1 MQLETSLI
9 LVMKFRKLRLK
20 SICDKSTPAVRKD
33 RPASSSRPQVYDRMV
48 CIAGGGGIRT
58 AFGAISPWS
67 CPLRTVKR
75 EKYETFYHRLALLQ

>member
-33 RPASSSRPQVYDRMV
+33 RPASSSRPQFYNRMV
-48 CIAGGGGIRT
+48 CMAGGIRT
-58 AFGAISPWS
+58 TFGAISPWS
-67 CPLRTVKR
+67 CPLPTLER
-75 EKYETFYHRLALLQ
+75 EKYKTLYHRLALLQ